1 MGAGTRRVV
10 ACCLAAMALGLVG
23 VVTLASGGTGTI
35 SQILSGESSI
45 RSAWVSISES
55 GTGVTFAGP
64 YDFESMAGRLVATG
78 RYRGTLLVSGTVT
91 LASAGLIWGTLQPSS
106 GTPGLPIPRPN
117 KPWVREPPGAP
128 TKGGAIGDILLGSQ
142 LQAAP
147 AALVD
152 QLQRQVSSISSLGS
166 VVVDGSAEH
175 EYRLVVRLDGLSK
188 VVAQPTGSLEML
200 GKAHTFF
207 IWVDGDHRIVKLST
221 SIAFES
227 PARTATISLTYSRF
241 NIHVTLAVPSDASIE
256 SLQQYHEQI
265 RRAWGCP
272 PNGGM
277 CKNVSR
283 RSIKTK

>member
-1 MGAGTRRVV
+1 MTGCYIRQHGRGYQ
-10 ACCLAAMALGLVG
+10 ACCGLLPSSHGVGASRSRHTGKWRDWYDLANPQRREQHQVRLGFY
-23 VVTLASGGTGTI
+23 
-35 SQILSGESSI
+35 I
-45 RSAWVSISES
+45 RVRNRGYIRWPC
-55 GTGVTFAGP
+55 G
-64 YDFESMAGRLVATG
+64 FESMAGRLVATG

-227 PARTATISLTYSRF
+227 PARTATISLTCSRF

-256 SLQQYHEQI
+256 SLQQYHEQNPQSVGLPAKW
-265 RRAWGCP
+265 RD
-272 PNGGM
+272 
-277 CKNVSR
+277 V
-283 RSIKTK
+283 